1 MYLLC
6 FPCCRLLCLSISYT
20 EQFMSTGRSGSS
32 SLRRIQWLG
41 YVLLCFIGGRVG
53 LGVRLVVHDLPP
65 LRAAALRFVAAG
77 ALLLAR
83 ALLQKRPWPRGPSQ
97 WNGLLVLSIT
107 MMGIPYGLLFWAEQ

>member
-32 SLRRIQWLG
+32 SLRRMQWLG
-41 YVLLCFIGGRVG
+41 YVALCLIWGSTWLAIRF
-53 LGVRLVVHDLPP
+53 VVHDVPP

-77 ALLLAR
+77 ALLLAL

-107 MMGIPYGLLFWAEQ
+107 MMGIPYGLLF